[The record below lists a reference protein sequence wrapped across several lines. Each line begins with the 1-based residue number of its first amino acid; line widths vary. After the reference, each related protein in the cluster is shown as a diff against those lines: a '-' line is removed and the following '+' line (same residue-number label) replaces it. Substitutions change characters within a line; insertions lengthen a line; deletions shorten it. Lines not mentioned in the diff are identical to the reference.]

1 LYSLLRSTKRVINDS
16 LEVNDVLPD
25 SLDGE
30 RREDSRD
37 GLGLGDLVE
46 VLVPVLSE
54 QLGDEGESDGGVG
67 DGDGLDELGLENRR
81 GRERERETRQSTRE
95 KRRNEDAFSSKR
107 REKRRRREDSRL
119 KEQPCEGI
127 DPLRKGC

>member
-1 LYSLLRSTKRVINDS
+1 MMVYSLFRSSERVVDDS

-46 VLVPVLSE
+46 VLVSVLSE
-54 QLGDEGESDGGVG
+54 ELGDESESDGGVG
-67 DGDGLDELGLENRR
+67 DGDGLDELGLEMAKRIRR
-81 GRERERETRQSTRE
+81 RKGGETRQSTGRE
-95 KRRNEDAFSSKR
+95 TCETRRSR
-107 REKRRRREDSRL
+107 RD
-119 KEQPCEGI
+119 QG
-127 DPLRKGC
+127 